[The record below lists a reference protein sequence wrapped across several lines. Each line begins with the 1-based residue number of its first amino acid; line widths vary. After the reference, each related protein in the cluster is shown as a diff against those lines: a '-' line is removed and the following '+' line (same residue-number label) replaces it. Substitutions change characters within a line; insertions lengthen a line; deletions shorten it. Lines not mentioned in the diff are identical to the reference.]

1 MVSDLLPIQSINDV
15 DVVDSRLIA
24 IELGIKHE
32 SLMKTIKT
40 FMERLE
46 RRGCVGFK
54 IRDVE
59 MPNGGTSSRLEHY
72 WLNERHCIFLSTL
85 SRNTEQAVELKDKIE
100 ESFYQAKQAL
110 KKPSDLSRKDILLM
124 ALEAEEEKLRF
135 QAEVEHQKLLVAQKE
150 LKIQEQE
157 NVITVQGVQ
166 LMEWHPLVKNYKQF
180 LDCDG
185 LISFSQAGKMF
196 NSGRNRVIKV
206 LRLYGFLLQDKPEPY
221 QKWMKFFKMRVK
233 VRPHPT
239 KSGEYKQDVVALF
252 TPDGFN
258 KIIKIMESKAGSQER
273 LLEFIQSP
281 SKLEALILQLKEG
294 KRDDAI
300 TAIEDALHEEEMS
313 IRDHMEESIRLGFYK
328 PSKD

>member
-1 MVSDLLPIQSINDV
+1 MIILERFEFNSQAIRMEKRADNRIWVCLTDMAKASGKLVADW
-15 DVVDSRLIA
+15 SRLKSTQEFLKDFESIMQIPIIESKVGGNIPESERGTWGLEEVA
-24 IELGIKHE
+24 IEFAGWC
-32 SLMKTIKT
+32 S
-40 FMERLE
+40 
-46 RRGCVGFK
+46 VSFK
-54 IRDVE
+54 IWMLDKVKILIREGSVSLTPKPVE
-59 MPNGGTSSRLEHY
+59 
-72 WLNERHCIFLSTL
+72 
-85 SRNTEQAVELKDKIE
+85 
-100 ESFYQAKQAL
+100 
-110 KKPSDLSRKDILLM
+110 LSRKDILVM

-135 QAEVEHQKLLVAQKE
+135 QAEVERQKLLVAQKE

-166 LMEWHPLVKNYKQF
+166 LLEWHPLVKNYKQF

-185 LISFSQAGKMF
+185 LISFSQAGKML

-258 KIIKIMESKAGSQER
+258 KIIKIMESKAGNQER
-273 LLEFIQSP
+273 LLEFIKSP
-281 SKLEALILQLKEG
+281 SKLEAVILQLKEG

-300 TAIEDALHEEEMS
+300 TAIEDVLQN
-313 IRDHMEESIRLGFYK
+313 K
-328 PSKD
+328 TK